1 MQWEAPSS
9 PESSCGRQLLRCYPM
24 SGDPILIEVDA
35 DATVGQIHSK
45 IKEQTRDH
53 QKRSIAVVYN
63 GVSYH
68 SDYDRI
74 MLTRDMCEARR
85 RLRKNGDATTPIE
98 ITIVDEN
105 AAPAATEDGGH
116 VI

>member
-1 MQWEAPSS
+1 MIRRFQVNKCCNAIFVT
-9 PESSCGRQLLRCYPM
+9 
-24 SGDPILIEVDA
+24 GDQILIEVDV